1 MELFRGLLVAI
12 PVGLVMWLLILF
24 LLGVLS

>member
-1 MELFRGLLVAI
+1 MELFRGLLYAI
-12 PVGLVMWLLILF
+12 PIGLVLWVFILF